1 MLSLKASP
9 DQVLAALAGAG
20 ITLLVALVAITRYL
34 SVDSLPRKPLV
45 FDDNH

>member
-1 MLSLKASP
+1 MLALKP

-45 FDDNH
+45 FDDNYR